1 MKDFY
6 FKHFREQVI
15 HTFLT
20 NENGSVHDLLLVCN
34 AKIRELDPEKEI
46 GLRTLEKHLKEL
58 KEAHGHPIESYRP
71 SSEDLIAK
79 NYIGNIVE
87 YPHKRVDVRK
97 VKFLRYSESYNL
109 ESFIRDDE
117 KLKIDEAFIIL
128 KRFIGIPGWEWLDVF
143 IEEDNYNLN
152 LEPFINQKISFEENM
167 SGAKRWYH
175 KIKDCILNEY
185 VIKVH
190 RKVHNS
196 ATGEHILLFHSHYL
210 KLWKNKWYAFG
221 YALELTQKREFNP
234 YVLPIDENIIKIKNT
249 KDKVKTNSINYTGEP
264 LSTYFFKDIIGVTN
278 LKKTKVSDI
287 VIRFH
292 DASKFHRLKLKP
304 PHFSWTVID
313 SNEKHNDVSIC
324 VKINNELLN
333 FLYENS
339 TEIEVL
345 KPNSLRLIMANKL
358 KLAASYY

>member
-20 NENGSVHDLLLVCN
+20 NENGSKHDLLLACN
-34 AKIRELDPEKEI
+34 AKTRELDSEKEI
-46 GLRTLEKHLKEL
+46 GLRALEKHLKEL
-58 KEAHGHPIESYRP
+58 KEKHGHPIESYRP
-71 SSEDLIAK
+71 SSEELIAK
-79 NYIGNIVE
+79 NYSGNIVE
-87 YPHKRVDVRK
+87 YPHKKVDVRK
-97 VKFLRYSESYNL
+97 VKFLRYYESYNL
-109 ESFIRDDE
+109 EPFIRDDE
-117 KLKIDEAFIIL
+117 KIKIDEAFIIL

-175 KIKDCILNEY
+175 KIKDCILNKY

-190 RKVHNS
+190 RSVHNS
-196 ATGEHILLFHSHYL
+196 TTGEHILLFHSHYL

-221 YALELTQKREFNP
+221 YANELTQKREFSP
-234 YVLPIDENIIKIKNT
+234 YVLPIDENIVKIENS
-249 KDKVKTNSINYTGEP
+249 KVKLKTNTINYNGEP
-264 LSTYFFKDIIGVTN
+264 LNTYFFKDIIGVTN
-278 LKKTKVSDI
+278 HKRTMVSDV
-287 VIRFH
+287 VIRVH
-292 DASKFHRLKLKP
+292 DANKFDRLKLKP
-304 PHFSWTVID
+304 PHFSWMVID
-313 SNEKHNDVSIC
+313 SNKKYNDVSMN

-339 TEIEVL
+339 SGIEVL
-345 KPNSLRLIMANKL
+345 KPNSLRMIMAKKL
-358 KLAASYY
+358 NLAASYY